1 MYLAMP
7 INKTNKK
14 AFTLIELIIVIA
26 IISLLLSISLPA
38 LSRSREQAKGV
49 YCLHQIRQLVIAS
62 FDYATNNNDYYP
74 IAHRNTYVNM
84 VSTFYAWD
92 FTTIHDWNT
101 GEEKVIP
108 GLLWQG
114 DTCEEIQQCPSF
126 HGEDN
131 SFNDPYTGY
140 NYNTSYIGHGSGESI
155 VTPARLTDVRRPAV
169 CAIFG
174 DGEYADGANKF
185 MRAPWPNEGDA
196 NFFARAAGTQGYR
209 HLGRTNVGYC
219 DGSARAVEKL
229 YTETDPVQVDKIAP
243 GTGFLSADN
252 SAYDLR

>member
-1 MYLAMP
+1 MP
-7 INKTNKK
+7 INKTSKK

-49 YCLHQIRQLVIAS
+49 YCLSQIRQMVIAS
-62 FDYATNNNDYYP
+62 FNYAGNNNDHYP
-74 IAHRNTYVNM
+74 MAYSNKYDPVQGISYRYN
-84 VSTFYAWD
+84 WD
-92 FTTIHDWNT
+92 FTTIIDQHT
-101 GEEKVIP
+101 MESKVIP

-131 SFNDPYTGY
+131 SLNDPYTGY
-140 NYNTSYIGHGSGESI
+140 NYNTSYIGHGSSEAI
-155 VTPARLTDVRRPAV
+155 VTPAKLTDVRRPAV

-174 DGEYADGANKF
+174 DGEFADGANKY
-185 MRAPWPNEGDA
+185 MRSPWTCAGDT
-196 NFFARAAGTQGYR
+196 FFNRAAGTQGYR
-209 HLGRTNVGYC
+209 HLDRTNVAYC
-219 DGSARAVEKL
+219 DGSARSTEKL
-229 YTETDPVQVDKIAP
+229 YTETESLQVDKIGP

-252 SAYDLR
+252 SAYDLK